1 MKSDPPALS
10 TGPTCHADFL
20 TTEKDESGVFSNQPS
35 PQSLEIQHS
44 LNELIARPF

>member
-20 TTEKDESGVFSNQPS
+20 TTEKDESGVFSNQTAPKAWRS
-35 PQSLEIQHS
+35 NIP
-44 LNELIARPF
+44 